1 MFALQHFL
9 ENLQLGSIA
18 NPSRT
23 RIGGIFQDV
32 SLIKH
37 FCRVLEEDSLSF
49 KSWNTEIFERA
60 IFFDLNINAKCFEF
74 LSRGEIDDM
83 FVDASLALK
92 QFLVKQVESHT
103 RSGLGVYRHS
113 KLIGMPGRDADMT
126 CSFSLRHCILIGF
139 PGF

>member
-1 MFALQHFL
+1 MWFGQWDIWAYLQT
-9 ENLQLGSIA
+9 IA
-18 NPSRT
+18 Y
-23 RIGGIFQDV
+23 
-32 SLIKH
+32 
-37 FCRVLEEDSLSF
+37 
-49 KSWNTEIFERA
+49 
-60 IFFDLNINAKCFEF
+60 INAKCFEF

-126 CSFSLRHCILIGF
+126 WNIVELTHDNNNILWPSDRWCILFFFFFKNICSKIGLIF
-139 PGF
+139 LMSDLQNSEKLLSN